1 MAELIQAGSDKELQ
15 YFLMI
20 CHKEEQQQA
29 MDAIKPFSAST
40 VSFKDVAG
48 TAKENMAAIDREL
61 EELSKRREELAREI
75 ATYGDQ
81 RKSLQISLDRLNQ
94 EVAKETVREKMLT
107 DGTVV
112 FLEGW
117 AAGTKLEEL
126 QKELGRFTWRL

>member
-1 MAELIQAGSDKELQ
+1 
-15 YFLMI
+15 
-20 CHKEEQQQA
+20 

-107 DGTVV
+107 DGTVG
-112 FLEGW
+112 LSGR
-117 AAGTKLEEL
+117 
-126 QKELGRFTWRL
+126 LGRRDQAGGASKRTGTLHLRL